1 MNKIIFAALFASVSS
16 LAMAADVVT
25 EVAPAPVSE
34 DAVQAFSWNGAYVGL
49 GVGGGSL
56 QSDFGIVG
64 VPAARGSKNFNG
76 GLVSGFVGYNY
87 QIESFVIG
95 VEGDFSYN
103 WNERTFGK
111 LGGAVDMGSD
121 MSGSLRGRVGY
132 AMDSALIYAT
142 AGWTATN
149 GYVNSLGVERSRTF
163 QGWTAGAGLD
173 FAVTDNVFLRAEY
186 RYSDFAS
193 KNIGGLKID
202 PDQHTAIIGVGFKF

>member
-16 LAMAADVVT
+16 FAMAADVVIET
-25 EVAPAPVSE
+25 APEPVSQ
-34 DAVQAFSWNGAYVGL
+34 DTVQAFSWNGAYVGAGL
-49 GVGGGSL
+49 GGGVL

-64 VPAARGSKNFNG
+64 VPGARASRDFKG
-76 GLVSGFVGYNY
+76 GLFSGFVGYNY

-111 LGGAVDMGSD
+111 LGGAIDMGTD

-132 AMDSALIYAT
+132 AFDRALLYTT

-173 FAVTDNVFLRAEY
+173 FAVTDNIFLRAEY

-193 KNIGGLKID
+193 KKIGGLKID